1 MPKDGYA
8 PAIGGTGVGP
18 GPAVPFGRR
27 ERQPSSSGHTPT
39 AAEGGSA
46 AVKAAA
52 YSSAGRGRRLAPT
65 VVSAVIPGVVQHA
78 AGVAPRM
85 RSLLE
90 EDLAVDHGVVDPLG
104 QLPHPPA
111 VVRAVVLPVSRD
123 PLHGVGIDDHQ
134 V

>member
-27 ERQPSSSGHTPT
+27 ERQPSSSGDTPT

-46 AVKAAA
+46 AVRAAA
-52 YSSAGRGRRLAPT
+52 YSGRGRRLTAT
-65 VVSAVIPGVVQHA
+65 VVSAVIPGVVQHT
-78 AGVAPRM
+78 AGVASRM

-111 VVRAVVLPVSRD
+111 VGREVVDHVSRD
-123 PLHGVGIDDHQ
+123 R
-134 V
+134 